1 MTSVWSPGAGL
12 QGGEGRAA
20 GLHQHVVDRAAGE
33 HHQLE
38 FDEHM
43 FEVFLGGRALVDA
56 AIRRLQR
63 ADEQAVFCLQDAALG
78 ADLGGGGSRGQIH
91 KPDSTIHSP

>member
-20 GLHQHVVDRAAGE
+20 GLHQHVVDRATGE
-33 HHQLE
+33 DHQLE
-38 FDEHM
+38 FDKRM

-56 AIRRLQR
+56 AVRWLQR
-63 ADEQAVFCLQDAALG
+63 ADEQTVFCLQDAALG
-78 ADLGGGGSRGQIH
+78 ADLDGGSSRGQIH
-91 KPDSTIHSP
+91 EPDSAIHSP

>member
-12 QGGEGRAA
+12 QGGQGRAA

-33 HHQLE
+33 DHQLE
-38 FDEHM
+38 FDERV

-56 AIRRLQR
+56 AIGRLQR
-63 ADEQAVFCLQDAALG
+63 ADEQAVLRLQDAALG
-78 ADLGGGGSRGQIH
+78 ADLDGGGSRAQIH
-91 KPDSTIHSP
+91 TPD

>member
-1 MTSVWSPGAGL
+1 MASVRSPGAGL

-20 GLHQHVVDRAAGE
+20 GLHQHVVDRATGE
-33 HHQLE
+33 DHQLE
-38 FDEHM
+38 FDERM

-63 ADEQAVFCLQDAALG
+63 ADEQTVFCLQDAAFG
-78 ADLGGGGSRGQIH
+78 ADLGGGNSGGQIH
-91 KPDSTIHSP
+91 KPDSASHSP